1 MKRQSTLIPGVLS
14 LAVLLSAPAAV
25 RAQPVATAS
34 PAPDGADAKFRD
46 GNALYKQQKY
56 AEAKAAFEQAFRQKP
71 AHDIAANL
79 GHAELKLGQLRD
91 AAEHLAFAVRIWPPT
106 GKEGKKQYALDGLA
120 LAKKEIATLTIR
132 VSAPGAEVF
141 VDERSVGR
149 APLDRE
155 VFVDA
160 GAHTIEAKLAGWDDA
175 KQTITATKGS
185 EQEVSLTLAAT
196 KPLPLASAVP
206 PPSISAAPLP
216 VGPSQMKKP
225 PSDPSTPIPA
235 LLIASGVLAV
245 AGVGAG
251 IGLTVA
257 ANGQATDAASLRAK
271 LGGQLTVCTGAAT
284 VDCKALTST
293 LGKESTLSNAAIA
306 SFAVGGAFVLTTVGL
321 GVWRLKTP
329 AAQTAIR
336 VVPVVGN
343 RNGGLLLVGEW

>member
-1 MKRQSTLIPGVLS
+1 MKRQSTLILGVLS
-14 LAVLLSAPAAV
+14 LAALLSAPAAAQ
-25 RAQPVATAS
+25 AQPVATVSTAQ
-34 PAPDGADAKFRD
+34 DGADAKFRD

-79 GHAELKLGQLRD
+79 GYAEIKLGQLRD

-155 VFVDA
+155 VFADA

-185 EQEVSLTLAAT
+185 EQEVTLTLATT
-196 KPLPLASAVP
+196 KPVLLASAAP
-206 PPSISAAPLP
+206 PAVSAAPPLLP
-216 VGPSQMKKP
+216 GAREVQKP
-225 PSDPSTPIPA
+225 PSASSDLVPA
-235 LLIASGVLAV
+235 LLIASGVLA
-245 AGVGAG
+245 AGGLGAG

-257 ANGQATDAASLRAK
+257 ANGQGAEAASLRAK
-271 LGGQLTVCTGAAT
+271 LGGQLAACAGATT
-284 VDCKALTST
+284 VDCNALRAVASDA
-293 LGKESTLSNAAIA
+293 STLSNAAIA
-306 SFAVGGAFVLTTVGL
+306 SFAVGGVFVLTTVGL

-329 AAQTAIR
+329 AAQMGIR